1 MHPPDISDHSLIVFN
16 MPLVKPK
23 PASHYATVRGW
34 KKMDMEAFRRDL
46 VSSDICS
53 DAGGWSALSP
63 DDMAEMYSNILT
75 NLVDKHAPR
84 REVRKHFRPITPW
97 FNEACR
103 EQKRRARCFERI
115 YRKDKTQ
122 INRTNWLASLRS
134 AQDFYK
140 QVQDVYWHTLI
151 SESSG
156 NARKLWNTL
165 SSVMGKKKGSIVQEN
180 FTPELFLN
188 SFMDKVS
195 GVRSSTVGSPAPEFS
210 NFVGSPLNKFSTID
224 QSVIED
230 SIRKSSNKFCSLDP
244 IPTWLVKELVC
255 ELTPFV
261 TELFNKS
268 ISEGYFPKSFRIGEI
283 TPILKKASLDPSIIT
298 NYRPVSNLSF
308 LSKLLERTINK
319 QLLSHLNDNDL
330 LPEYQ
335 SAYRSC
341 HSTETALLKVTSD
354 ALTAADRGTI
364 LGFLDLSAAFDC
376 VDHQILMTRLER
388 TFGISCSALDW
399 IKSYLEGRT
408 QRVRYN
414 GAISALAEL
423 SCGVPQGSVLGPLYF
438 LLYTADVFQIAHQQ
452 GFKIHGYADDFQLYQ
467 HCLPTDVDMMKDCF
481 SRCVERIMVWM
492 SSNRLRLNA
501 SKTEIL
507 WLGSSRRLARTALPS
522 SIVIDNC
529 SVPLADEVKCLGVT
543 IDSALTFSK
552 HVSSLVRTCYF
563 QLRQLRSITK
573 SPTVDTCHALV
584 RSLIISRLDYCNGIL
599 TGPPADLLN
608 RLDGVL
614 RGAAR
619 LILKRQRSDHISD
632 STREQLHWLD
642 IRSRIEFK
650 MSLLAFRCLYD
661 SAPRYLA
668 IECTAVAGVTGRSH
682 LRSAASGDV
691 LVPACQTLTIGPR
704 ASIGACPRAWNTL
717 PRHLRRPGISLS
729 VFKKEQNTELFRRM
743 LDDKR

>member
-1 MHPPDISDHSLIVFN
+1 
-16 MPLVKPK
+16 
-23 PASHYATVRGW
+23 
-34 KKMDMEAFRRDL
+34 
-46 VSSDICS
+46 
-53 DAGGWSALSP
+53 
-63 DDMAEMYSNILT
+63 
-75 NLVDKHAPR
+75 
-84 REVRKHFRPITPW
+84 
-97 FNEACR
+97 
-103 EQKRRARCFERI
+103 
-115 YRKDKTQ
+115 
-122 INRTNWLASLRS
+122 
-134 AQDFYK
+134 
-140 QVQDVYWHTLI
+140 
-151 SESSG
+151 
-156 NARKLWNTL
+156 
-165 SSVMGKKKGSIVQEN
+165 
-180 FTPELFLN
+180 
-188 SFMDKVS
+188 MDKVS

-210 NFVGSPLNKFSTID
+210 NFVGSPLNQFSTID

-230 SIRKSSNKFCSLDP
+230 SIRKSSNKSCSLGP

-268 ISEGYFPKSFRIGEI
+268 ISEVYFPKSFRIGEI

-308 LSKLLERTINK
+308 ISKLLERTINK
-319 QLLSHLNDNDL
+319 QLLIHLNDNDL

-354 ALTAADRGTI
+354 ALTAADRGMITI

-376 VDHQILMTRLER
+376 VDHQILITRLER
-388 TFGISCSALDW
+388 TFGISGLALNW
-399 IKSYLEGRT
+399 IRSYLEGRT

-414 GAISALAEL
+414 GAISAPAEL

-452 GFKIHGYADDFQLYQ
+452 GFKIHGYADDLQLYQ

-481 SRCVERIMVWM
+481 SMCVERIMVWM

-507 WLGSSRRLARTALPS
+507 WLLGSSRRLARTALPS

-529 SVPLADEVKCLGVT
+529 NVPLADEVKCLGVT

-563 QLRQLRSITK
+563 QLRQLRSIRK
-573 SPTVDTCHALV
+573 SLTVDTCHALV

-599 TGPPADLLN
+599 TGASADLLN
-608 RLDGVL
+608 RLDSVL

-619 LILKRQRSDHISD
+619 LILKHQRSDHISD
-632 STREQLHWLD
+632 SMREQLHWLD

-650 MSLLAFRCLYD
+650 MSLLAFRCLND

-668 IECTAVAGVTGRSH
+668 IECTPVAGVTGRSR
-682 LRSAASGDV
+682 LRSAASRDV

-704 ASIGACPRAWNTL
+704 AFIVACPRAWNTL
-717 PRHLRRPGISLS
+717 PRHLRRPGISLP
-729 VFKKEQNTELFRRM
+729 VFKKELKTELFRRM
-743 LDDKR
+743 LDGKR

>member
-1 MHPPDISDHSLIVFN
+1 
-16 MPLVKPK
+16 
-23 PASHYATVRGW
+23 
-34 KKMDMEAFRRDL
+34 MDWEA
-46 VSSDICS
+46 VCSSSSSII
-53 DAGGWSALSP
+53 AL
-63 DDMAEMYSNILT
+63 Y
-75 NLVDKHAPR
+75 V
-84 REVRKHFRPITPW
+84 
-97 FNEACR
+97 
-103 EQKRRARCFERI
+103 
-115 YRKDKTQ
+115 
-122 INRTNWLASLRS
+122 
-134 AQDFYK
+134 
-140 QVQDVYWHTLI
+140 
-151 SESSG
+151 
-156 NARKLWNTL
+156 
-165 SSVMGKKKGSIVQEN
+165 
-180 FTPELFLN
+180 
-188 SFMDKVS
+188 
-195 GVRSSTVGSPAPEFS
+195 
-210 NFVGSPLNKFSTID
+210 
-224 QSVIED
+224 ED
-230 SIRKSSNKFCSLDP
+230 SIRKSSNKSCSLDP

-255 ELTPFV
+255 ELMPFV

-354 ALTAADRGTI
+354 ALTAADRGMITI

-388 TFGISCSALDW
+388 TFGISCSALVW

-414 GAISALAEL
+414 GAISAPAEL
-423 SCGVPQGSVLGPLYF
+423 SCGVPLGSVLGPLYF

-452 GFKIHGYADDFQLYQ
+452 GFKIHGYADDLQLYQ
-467 HCLPTDVDMMKDCF
+467 HCLLTDVDMMKDCF
-481 SRCVERIMVWM
+481 SMCVERIMAWM

-507 WLGSSRRLARTALPS
+507 WLGSSRRLARTTLPS

-563 QLRQLRSITK
+563 QLCQLRSIRK
-573 SPTVDTCHALV
+573 SLTVDTCHALV
-584 RSLIISRLDYCNGIL
+584 RSLIISRLDYCNGIPI
-599 TGPPADLLN
+599 GAPADLLN

-614 RGAAR
+614 RGAAH
-619 LILKRQRSDHISD
+619 LILKRQRSDHNQWFDAWTVALVRHQIANRIQDVSPCLPL
-632 STREQLHWLD
+632 SEWLGTSVSCHRVHSRCWSNRTIASSLRCFRGCYCASMPD
-642 IRSRIEFK
+642 TDNRS
-650 MSLLAFRCLYD
+650 SGFRSCLPQGLEL
-661 SAPRYLA
+661 SPEAPPQ
-668 IECTAVAGVTGRSH
+668 AGHQPVCFQERTQ
-682 LRSAASGDV
+682 DWV
-691 LVPACQTLTIGPR
+691 I
-704 ASIGACPRAWNTL
+704 
-717 PRHLRRPGISLS
+717 
-729 VFKKEQNTELFRRM
+729 
-743 LDDKR
+743 

>member
-1 MHPPDISDHSLIVFN
+1 MCVLYHI
-16 MPLVKPK
+16 
-23 PASHYATVRGW
+23 Y
-34 KKMDMEAFRRDL
+34 
-46 VSSDICS
+46 IC
-53 DAGGWSALSP
+53 
-63 DDMAEMYSNILT
+63 
-75 NLVDKHAPR
+75 
-84 REVRKHFRPITPW
+84 
-97 FNEACR
+97 
-103 EQKRRARCFERI
+103 
-115 YRKDKTQ
+115 
-122 INRTNWLASLRS
+122 
-134 AQDFYK
+134 
-140 QVQDVYWHTLI
+140 
-151 SESSG
+151 
-156 NARKLWNTL
+156 
-165 SSVMGKKKGSIVQEN
+165 
-180 FTPELFLN
+180 
-188 SFMDKVS
+188 
-195 GVRSSTVGSPAPEFS
+195 
-210 NFVGSPLNKFSTID
+210 
-224 QSVIED
+224 
-230 SIRKSSNKFCSLDP
+230 
-244 IPTWLVKELVC
+244 
-255 ELTPFV
+255 
-261 TELFNKS
+261 
-268 ISEGYFPKSFRIGEI
+268 EI
-283 TPILKKASLDPSIIT
+283 TPILKKASLDSLIIT

-330 LPEYQ
+330 LPECQ

-354 ALTAADRGTI
+354 ALTAADRGMITI

-388 TFGISCSALDW
+388 TFGISCSALVW

-414 GAISALAEL
+414 GVILAPAEL

-438 LLYTADVFQIAHQQ
+438 SLYTADVFLIAHQQ
-452 GFKIHGYADDFQLYQ
+452 GLQIHGYADDLQLYQ

-481 SRCVERIMVWM
+481 SMCVERIMAWM

-543 IDSALTFSK
+543 IDSALTFFK

-563 QLRQLRSITK
+563 QLRQLRSIRK
-573 SPTVDTCHALV
+573 SLTVDTCHALV

-599 TGPPADLLN
+599 TGAPADLLN

-632 STREQLHWLD
+632 SMREQLHWLD

-650 MSLLAFRCLYD
+650 MSLLAFRCLND

-668 IECTAVAGVTGRSH
+668 IECTPVAEVPGRVH

-691 LVPACQTLTIGPR
+691 IVPACRTLTIGPR
-704 ASIGACPRAWNTL
+704 AFVVACPRAWNSL
-717 PRHLRRPGISLS
+717 PRHLHRPGISLS
-729 VFKKEQNTELFRRM
+729 VFKKELKTELFRRIAADARWQTLIIIWHRYLCLLYYFCICVM
-743 LDDKR
+743 CSYYLALGLLLWEQVKNW